1 MKLMK
6 MIGAVT
12 VLATSAMIT
21 TSALAEKPDKG
32 RGSGP
37 IIYVESQG
45 LFFDSIVLANLPQKG
60 RFQQLKT
67 DTGPTRATLATSA
80 AAGGLTLTAT
90 ATRTRATCSSCAP
103 CSDRDAWTPDRRM
116 TQPAPSALPPIARGT
131 RPTVPD

>member
-67 DTGPTRATLATSA
+67 DTGPTGLATMYGPGDVGYL
-80 AAGGLTLTAT
+80 GG
-90 ATRTRATCSSCAP
+90 RWWV
-103 CSDRDAWTPDRRM
+103 DANGDGYQDEGDLFFMCPLLGPGRLD
-116 TQPAPSALPPIARGT
+116 P
-131 RPTVPD
+131 